1 MNGKE
6 RILMTCRMEEPDR
19 VPVMPITHYHSAAL
33 AGLTIR
39 DYAQSGEKMAEAV
52 LKGYERF
59 GWDGFMLGCDVGVE
73 GEAMGGIAEF
83 PDDAPPFLT
92 EFVLGTDTDKLKK
105 LKVPNPLKDG
115 RMPVEIRA
123 TEICVKEVGD
133 EAFIQ
138 PYTAGPMT
146 CASQLRGV
154 QTLMM
159 DTIDRPE
166 FVEELLDFTTEVV
179 LEYGKAL
186 VDAGAHCV
194 LLGAALCS
202 PQFTPPH
209 FYRDTIL
216 PRHQKLIS
224 ALKDYGAPSVDLHI
238 CGNIS
243 SILPYMVDSG
253 ADIFDIDWQMDM
265 GKLKQDV
272 KGRNI
277 TLRGN
282 INPTLIQNRTPEEVY
297 EESVKVIKASGAGG
311 GMILGS
317 GCDVA
322 HGAPHENLDMLMKA
336 AKDTP
341 FSS

>member
-6 RILMTCRMEEPDR
+6 RILMACRMEEPDR

-33 AGLTIR
+33 AGITIGE
-39 DYAQSGEKMAEAV
+39 YAQSGEKMAAAV

-73 GEAMGGIAEF
+73 GEALGGTAEF
-83 PDDAPPFLT
+83 PDDAPPNLKT
-92 EFVLGTDTDKLKK
+92 YVLENNYEKLKE

-123 TEICVKEVGD
+123 TEICIKEVGA
-133 EAFIQ
+133 EAFVQ
-138 PYTAGPMT
+138 PYTACPMT

-159 DTIDRPE
+159 DTIDDPV
-166 FVEELLDFTTEVV
+166 FVEELLDFTTKVV

-186 VDAGAHCV
+186 VDAGAHSV

-202 PQFTPPH
+202 PQFTPPQ
-209 FYRDTIL
+209 FYQEKIL
-216 PRHQKLIS
+216 PRHQELIA
-224 ALKDYGAPSVDLHI
+224 ALKKYGAPSVDLHI
-238 CGNIS
+238 CGNIWK
-243 SILPYMVDSG
+243 IVPYMAESG
-253 ADIFDIDWQMDM
+253 ADMFDVDWQMDM
-265 GKLKQDV
+265 EKLKQEL
-272 KGRNI
+272 KGKGI

-282 INPTLIQNRTPEEVY
+282 INPALIQNGTPEEVY
-297 EESVKVIKASGAGG
+297 EESVKIIKSAGSGG

-322 HGAPHENLDMLMKA
+322 HGALYENLDMMIKA
-336 AKDTP
+336 AKDTKLR
-341 FSS
+341 

>member
-6 RILMTCRMEEPDR
+6 RIQMVCRIEEPDR

-33 AGLTIR
+33 AGITIGE
-39 DYAQSGEKMAEAV
+39 YARSGEKMAAAV

-73 GEAMGGIAEF
+73 GEALGGTAEF
-83 PDDAPPFLT
+83 PDNAPPNLKSY
-92 EFVLGTDTDKLKK
+92 VLENNPEKLKD

-123 TEICVKEVGD
+123 TEICIREVGG
-133 EAFIQ
+133 EAFVQ
-138 PYTAGPMT
+138 PYTACPMT

-159 DTIDRPE
+159 DTLDDPV
-166 FVEELLDFTTEVV
+166 FVEELLDFTTKVV

-202 PQFTPPH
+202 PQFTPPQ
-209 FYRDTIL
+209 FYQEKIL
-216 PRHQKLIS
+216 PRHQKLI
-224 ALKDYGAPSVDLHI
+224 AELKEYGAPSVDLHV
-238 CGNIS
+238 CGNIWK
-243 SILPYMVDSG
+243 IVPYMAESG
-253 ADIFDIDWQMDM
+253 ADMFDVDWQMDM
-265 GKLKQDV
+265 VKLKQEL
-272 KGRNI
+272 KGKGI

-282 INPTLIQNRTPEEVY
+282 INPALIQNGTQEEVY
-297 EESVKVIKASGAGG
+297 GESVKILESAGSGG

-322 HGAPHENLDMLMKA
+322 VGAPYENLDMMIKA
-336 AKDTP
+336 AKDIK
-341 FSS
+341 FR

>member
-6 RILMTCRMEEPDR
+6 RILTACRMEQSER

-33 AGLTIR
+33 AGMTIGE
-39 DYAQSGEKMAEAV
+39 YARSGEKMAAAV

-73 GEAMGGIAEF
+73 GEALGGTAEF
-83 PDDAPPFLT
+83 PDNAPPNLRT
-92 EFVLGTDTDKLKK
+92 YVLGDNPEKLKE

-115 RMPVEIRA
+115 RMPVEIKA
-123 TEICVKEVGD
+123 TEICIKEAGG

-138 PYTAGPMT
+138 PYTACPMT

-159 DTIDRPE
+159 DTIDDPD
-166 FVEELLDFTTEVV
+166 FVEELLEFTTKVAF
-179 LEYGKAL
+179 EYGKAL

-202 PQFTPPH
+202 PQFTPPQ
-209 FYRDTIL
+209 FYRDKIL
-216 PRHQKLIS
+216 PHHQKLIA
-224 ALKDYGAPSVDLHI
+224 ALKEYGAPSVDMHV

-243 SILPYMVDSG
+243 GIVPYMAESG
-253 ADIFDIDWQMDM
+253 ADMFDIDWQMDM
-265 GKLKQDV
+265 GKLKMEL
-272 KGRNI
+272 KGKGI

-282 INPTLIQNRTPEEVY
+282 INPALIQNGTPDEVY
-297 EESVKVIKASGAGG
+297 DEAVKVIKSCGSGG
-311 GMILGS
+311 GIILGS

-322 HGAPHENLDMLMKA
+322 HGAPYGNLDMIMKA
-336 AKDTP
+336 AKDTK
-341 FSS
+341 SE